1 MANAIRGELNIEL
14 GGLTYKTKLNLNSIM
29 VLERNLGRSLIKVTQ
44 TLSTGDLQLSEL
56 LQVLQTAL
64 KGGGNDLSDADVKKL
79 VWDAGYVDALAAVG
93 NILTNTL
100 TGDDELNEGKQEA
113 VNQ

>member
-14 GGLTYKTKLNLNSIM
+14 GGSTYKTKLNLNSIM

-44 TLSTGDLQLSEL
+44 SISEGDLQLAEMI
-56 LQVLQTAL
+56 QVLQTAL
-64 KGGGNDLSDADVKKL
+64 KGGGNDLSDADTKKL
-79 VWDAGYVDALAAVG
+79 VWEAGYVDCLTAVG
-93 NILTNTL
+93 QILTNTL
-100 TGDDELNEGKQEA
+100 MGDEETEGKQEA

>member
-1 MANAIRGELNIEL
+1 MANTIRGELDIEL
-14 GGLTYKTKLNLNSIM
+14 NGSTYKTKLNLNSIM

-44 TLSTGDLQLSEL
+44 SLSTGDLQLSEL

-64 KGGGNDLSDADVKKL
+64 KGGGNDLSDADIKKL
-79 VWDAGYVDALAAVG
+79 VWEAGYVNSLSAVG
-93 NILTNTL
+93 EILTNSL
-100 TGDDELNEGKQEA
+100 TGDEELNEGKQEA

>member
-1 MANAIRGELNIEL
+1 MANTIRGELDIEL
-14 GGLTYKTKLNLNSIM
+14 NNSTYKTKLNLNSIM

-44 TLSTGDLQLSEL
+44 SLSTGDLQLTEL

-64 KGGGNDLSDADVKKL
+64 KGGGNDLSDADVKQI
-79 VWDAGYVDALAAVG
+79 VWEAGYVNALSAVG
-93 NILTNTL
+93 EILTNTL